1 MLYIC
6 TKQDIIKNYWEKEFG
21 KKYSVKVV
29 EIDFFYFEQD
39 FTNQDILILDIDQF
53 ETIESVIEYYSSLP
67 KILKSIAILDE
78 PKLAHGTYLI
88 KQGFKS
94 YIGKKTS
101 KLIVDKALATVIE
114 GNIWLY
120 PELMNYIIKH
130 ISTSGDKSNASTI
143 MSKLSSKEQN
153 VANLVADGLS
163 NKDIATT
170 LGIQIVTVKKHI
182 SSIFTKLNIKDR
194 VSLAVLINS

>member
-6 TKQDIIKNYWEKEFG
+6 SKQTTINNYWQNEFG
-21 KKYSVKVV
+21 KKYTVKLV
-29 EIDFFYFEQD
+29 EIDFFYFEQN
-39 FTNQDILILDIDQF
+39 FTNEDILILDIDQL
-53 ETIESVIEYYSSLP
+53 ETVESVIEYFSSLP
-67 KILKSIAILDE
+67 KSLKTIAILDE

-88 KQGFKS
+88 KKGFKS

-101 KLIVDKALATVIE
+101 KLIVDKAIATVLE
-114 GNIWLY
+114 DNVWLY

-130 ISTSGDKSNASTI
+130 ISTSNDKSNASAV
-143 MSKLSSKEQN
+143 MAKLSSKEQE

-163 NKDIATT
+163 NKDIAAK
-170 LGIQIVTVKKHI
+170 LDVQVVTIKKHI

-194 VSLAVLINS
+194 VSLAVLINN

>member
-101 KLIVDKALATVIE
+101 KLIVDKALATVID
-114 GNIWLY
+114 GNVWLY

-130 ISTSGDKSNASTI
+130 ISTSSDKSNASTI

>member
-6 TKQDIIKNYWEKEFG
+6 SKQPVIQDYWKKEFG
-21 KKYSVKVV
+21 KKYNIKIV

-53 ETIESVIEYYSSLP
+53 ETVESVIEYFSSLP
-67 KILKSIAILDE
+67 KTLKTIAILNE

-88 KQGFKS
+88 KKGFKS

-101 KLIVDKALATVIE
+101 KLIVDKAIATVKE
-114 GNIWLY
+114 DNVWLY

-130 ISTSGDKSNASTI
+130 ISTTSDKSNASSI
-143 MSKLSSKEQN
+143 MSKLSAKEQE

-163 NKDIATT
+163 NKEIAQK
-170 LGIQIVTVKKHI
+170 LNVQIVTIKKHI

-194 VSLAVLINS
+194 VSLAVLINN